1 MAEILRDGS
10 PVQLSL
16 RHVDFGFRGRNS
28 DYELWLSKDG
38 EQKGT
43 DIIVTVNPH
52 GVLTFSDKLGV
63 LLRLMPSH
71 EKKGSVAYV
80 KSEEKAGR

>member
-1 MAEILRDGS
+1 MAEILSNGS
-10 PVQLSL
+10 PAKLSL
-16 RHVDFGFRGRNS
+16 REIHFGYRGRNS

-43 DIIVTVNPH
+43 DIIITVSPS

-63 LLRLMPSH
+63 LLRLTPSR
-71 EKKGSVAYV
+71 EKKCSVSYV
-80 KSEEKAGR
+80 ASPD